1 MPKPT
6 RRGLNLHLQC
16 LDAETKSTEPI
27 AVSEQAVT
35 EVVALEEVAAK
46 PKEGP
51 SRCTTCNKRVGL
63 TRFKCHCGDL
73 FCGTH
78 RYADVH
84 NCSFDN
90 HAAGYPYVSFVL
102 IWCEKKSV
110 LDLLPLSSYSVFEIF
125 NHCKGSIKVLVI
137 EMNDDKTGCLSH
149 PKVPSYASTTAVS
162 SEALPQR
169 THVPSATR
177 LSCFN
182 RNRGLKL
189 ASAVFGS
196 PRNIIKET
204 FTEMCRAHGCLCS
217 AILCTSCVH
226 NVFFNYHVAAQEA
239 TAKANPFVKA
249 DTLDKI

>member
-1 MPKPT
+1 MVARRLFNLQRWTTTRQDAKAHPKVPS
-6 RRGLNLHLQC
+6 C
-16 LDAETKSTEPI
+16 ASTT
-27 AVSEQAVT
+27 A
-35 EVVALEEVAAK
+35 VVALEEVAAK

-102 IWCEKKSV
+102 YVSGLRIWCEKKSV

-217 AILCTSCVH
+217 AILCTSCC
-226 NVFFNYHVAAQEA
+226 
-239 TAKANPFVKA
+239 KK
-249 DTLDKI
+249 